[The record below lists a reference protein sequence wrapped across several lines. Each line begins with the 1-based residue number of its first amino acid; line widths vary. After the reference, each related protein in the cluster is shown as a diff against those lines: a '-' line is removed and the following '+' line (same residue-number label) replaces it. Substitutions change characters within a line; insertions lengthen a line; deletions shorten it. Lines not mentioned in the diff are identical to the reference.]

1 MTMQTHLISFLYI
14 CQLVNS
20 YQDDAFVYLLM
31 QLVQGGELY
40 SVIHTTRRHG
50 LPEGQARFYAAG
62 IADGLAYMH
71 KRGYVYRDLK
81 PGVSS

>member
-1 MTMQTHLISFLYI
+1 M
-14 CQLVNS
+14 
-20 YQDDAFVYLLM
+20 LM

-50 LPEGQARFYAAG
+50 LPEAQARFYAAG
-62 IADGLAYMH
+62 VADGLAYMH

-81 PGVSS
+81 PGAHLLRLDRISMYLAVNAF